1 MAVFSVC
8 LTDSSSQLMAP
19 QPIEVLP
26 HEGGWNPANLEL
38 THSVCAEGSESVLE
52 DDQEVPKPRKSV
64 VCVSY
69 VFINA

>member
-1 MAVFSVC
+1 MFSVC
-8 LTDSSSQLMAP
+8 LTDSNSQLVAP

-38 THSVCAEGSESVLE
+38 THSVCAEGSESVLV
-52 DDQEVPKPRKSV
+52 DDQEIPQSRKSV

-69 VFINA
+69 VFNDAQ